1 MDEIQGVQYEGILA
15 HGYGLIPKLVTRDKN
30 LSIEAKAIYAYLA
43 AFAGNTQEAF
53 PGVSLICDELNISKK
68 RYLSHRKALVER
80 GYIEIKRER
89 QEDGNGFSKN
99 IYVLKQNIPYGVDS
113 LPYETLP
120 YQNVGLGGVTIQNDA
135 TNSNSIN
142 INSSI
147 NNKENNSNKHTNEH
161 GLSID
166 TDFAEVLRIYEQN
179 FGLVSGGFDQED
191 LGDMVDNYKKDL
203 IIEAIKEARSNQNVK
218 KPLRLISKILK
229 NWAAENIHTTIDLQN
244 YLTQKEREQHGQNN
258 RRGTS
263 RTKKQTKYPGL
274 ANYNSQMR

>member
-1 MDEIQGVQYEGILA
+1 MDQIQGVKYEGILEN
-15 HGYGLIPKLVTRDKN
+15 GYGLIPKLLTRDKD
-30 LSIEAKAIYAYLA
+30 LTIEAKAIYGYLA
-43 AFAGNTQEAF
+43 SFAGNAQQSF
-53 PGVSLICDELNISKK
+53 PSVSLICSELNISEK
-68 RYLSHRKALVER
+68 RFTKHRKLLIDK
-80 GYIEIKRER
+80 GYIEIKRNR
-89 QEDGNGFSKN
+89 KDDGNGFSNN
-99 IYVLKQNIPYGVDS
+99 IYILKQQIPYTVNSYAYES
-113 LPYETLP
+113 LA
-120 YQNVGLGGVTIQNDA
+120 YQNVGEQNVGKQNVG

-229 NWAAENIHTTIDLQN
+229 NWAAENIHTAIDLQN
-244 YLTQKEREQHGQNN
+244 YLQQKEREQHGQNN
-258 RRGTS
+258 RRSTS